1 MSNLFY
7 RKISTCSMC
16 CVGNNHDYLHM
27 GHPCN
32 LPCEKNFTF
41 VDNHGF
47 FVLPLGCIILNLDKK
62 PLIQFTFCTKYIEYN
77 YFL

>member
-47 FVLPLGCIILNLDKK
+47 FVLPLGWYY
-62 PLIQFTFCTKYIEYN
+62 T
-77 YFL
+77 